1 MATPSPKPVGRVW
14 IDTEFNGFGGELI
27 SLALVDH
34 LGQSVYFAL
43 PCDKPVDWV
52 AANVIPVLGITPTTR
67 RAAQASVRAFLHR
80 FSSICIVANWPD
92 DIKHFCAFMVDGPA
106 ELLEVPPLT
115 FELRLDLGRITSAT
129 PHNALADALALQ
141 ALDSTP
147 SAYRP

>member
-1 MATPSPKPVGRVW
+1 MAPLLKPAGRVW

-43 PCDKPVDWV
+43 PCEKPVDWV

-67 RAAQASVRAFLHR
+67 RAAQASVRMFLHR
-80 FSSICIVANWPD
+80 FSSVCIVANWPD

-106 ELLEVPPLT
+106 ELLELPPLD
-115 FELRLDLGRITSAT
+115 FELRLDLATIASAQ
-129 PHNALADALALQ
+129 PHNALSDARALSE
-141 ALDSTP
+141 LDMTRSG
-147 SAYRP
+147 A